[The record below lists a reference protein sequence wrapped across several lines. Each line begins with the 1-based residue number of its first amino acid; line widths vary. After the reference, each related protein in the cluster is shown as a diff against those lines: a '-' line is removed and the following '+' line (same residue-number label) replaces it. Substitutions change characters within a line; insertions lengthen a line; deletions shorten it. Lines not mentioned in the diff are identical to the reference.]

1 MCPFNSLW
9 WVDDWRGDR
18 FYIYII
24 YIAQIDIWRYE
35 YFVSL
40 HIHMCLI
47 SVHGIE
53 HGVIIISATMNTTSV
68 YILVSEHNLLRKKN
82 DISHRKELFYSKAG
96 VEKTRET
103 ITQWRWDGHVQ
114 IK

>member
-1 MCPFNSLW
+1 MIEEVTDF
-9 WVDDWRGDR
+9 
-18 FYIYII
+18 IYNISI
-24 YIAQIDIWRYE
+24 YIAQIDIWWYE
-35 YFVSL
+35 YFVWL

-53 HGVIIISATMNTTSV
+53 HGVIIIPATMNTTSV
-68 YILVSEHNLLRKKN
+68 YILASEHNLLRKKN
-82 DISHRKELFYSKAG
+82 DNSHRKELFYSKAG

-103 ITQWRWDGHVQ
+103 ITQWKWERHVQ